1 MNEPDTLLLVHTTCA
16 DADQARRLAAA
27 VVDGRLAA
35 CASVGAAVGSTFP
48 WDDTIQHDQEIPVTF
63 KTTLGA
69 FDALER
75 AMDTLHPYDVPELL
89 AVPVV
94 AASADYA
101 AWVRDWVAG
110 SAAGADS

>member
-16 DADQARRLAAA
+16 DATQARRLADA
-27 VVDGRLAA
+27 VVERRLAA
-35 CASVGAAVGSTFP
+35 CASIGAPSGSTYP
-48 WDDTIQHDQEIPVTF
+48 WDGAIQHDEEIPVTF
-63 KTTLGA
+63 KTTGSA

-75 AMDTLHPYDVPELL
+75 AIQRLHPYDVPELL
-89 AVPVV
+89 AVPVA

-110 SAAGADS
+110 GSVETGS